1 MWDVDVVLLDELNK
15 VVEQQGVVEGH
26 LVGLTLELLHIVE
39 VGVSCVI
46 TRLGGCTTPKH
57 RAPSAPTTRTFTTTL
72 GREPTFIVE
81 KSLTVT

>member
-1 MWDVDVVLLDELNK
+1 MWDVDVVLLDELKK

-46 TRLGGCTTPKH
+46 TRLAPHPNAK
-57 RAPSAPTTRTFTTTL
+57 APSAPTTSTLTITL

>member
-1 MWDVDVVLLDELNK
+1 MWDVDVVLLDELKK

-46 TRLGGCTTPKH
+46 TRLAPHPK
-57 RAPSAPTTRTFTTTL
+57 APSAPTTSTLTITL